1 MSTTK
6 TQIPAPSRP
15 WQKTPREAM
24 PTAVILLVSLLVVA
38 AIVEFTELKGK
49 LAYFLLFLPI
59 GTAAQ
64 FFWARY
70 KYGTKAAKDVIASSI
85 MMTGAIAVFI
95 PVISIVLT
103 TFVKGLPGISPSL
116 FTNDMGEAS
125 FIDPVEMGGL
135 LHAIVGTL
143 FLILISVLISVPM
156 GMLTALYLTEI
167 RGPGSRFI
175 QFMVQAMSG
184 VPSVVAG
191 LFIFSAVIL
200 TTPLDTSGL
209 VASLALSIL
218 MIPTVTRASQEVLL
232 LIPNDLRE
240 AGLAMGATQ
249 WRTVAMIVVPAAKSG
264 LITAS
269 ILGVARIAGET
280 APLIFTLGGA
290 DKLNTNPV
298 YGIQS
303 ALPFYIWTGFRLGT
317 PESVQRS
324 WSGILVLLVI
334 VLVLFTIA
342 RLVGSNSKGAK

>member
-59 GTAAQ
+59 GTVAQ

-70 KYGTKAAKDVIASSI
+70 KYGAKAAKDVIASSI

-200 TTPLDTSGL
+200 TTPLDTSGF

>member
-1 MSTTK
+1 MSSLNTN
-6 TQIPAPSRP
+6 IPAPSRP
-15 WQKTPREAM
+15 WQKTPREVL
-24 PTAVILLVSLLVVA
+24 PSVVILILSVLTVG
-38 AIVEFTELKGK
+38 AIIQVTELKGK
-49 LAYFLLFLPI
+49 LAFFLLLLPVAT
-59 GTAAQ
+59 GAQ
-64 FFWARY
+64 FVWARY
-70 KYGTKAAKDVIASSI
+70 KYGSKASKDVVASSI
-85 MMTGAIAVFI
+85 MMTGAIAVFL
-95 PVISIVLT
+95 PVISIVVT
-103 TFVKGLPGISPSL
+103 TFTNGLPGISVSV

-125 FIDPVEMGGL
+125 FIDPIGAGGL
-135 LHAIVGTL
+135 LHSIVGTL
-143 FLILISVLISVPM
+143 FLILITVLISVPM
-156 GMLTALYLTEI
+156 GILTALYLTEI
-167 RGPGSRFI
+167 RGPGSKFI

-191 LFIFSAVIL
+191 LFIFSAIIL
-200 TTPLDTSGL
+200 TTPLDTSGF

-290 DKLNTNPV
+290 DKLNTNPI

-303 ALPFYIWTGFRLGT
+303 ALPFYIWSGFRLGT
-317 PESVQRS
+317 PESIQRA
-324 WSGILVLLVI
+324 WTGILVLLVI
-334 VLVLFTIA
+334 VLILFTIA
-342 RLVGSNSKGAK
+342 RVVGSNSKAAK

>member
-1 MSTTK
+1 MSTVN
-6 TQIPAPSRP
+6 TQIPTPSRP
-15 WQKTPREAM
+15 WQKTPREIM
-24 PTAVILLVSLLVVA
+24 PTVLILLATLIVVV
-38 AIVEFTELKGK
+38 AIVEFTALKGK

-59 GTAAQ
+59 GTLAQ

-70 KYGTKAAKDVIASSI
+70 KYGSKAAKDVIASSI

-103 TFVKGLPGISPSL
+103 TFVKGLPGLSVSL
-116 FTNDMGEAS
+116 FTNDMGQAS
-125 FIDPVEMGGL
+125 FIDPVGMGGL
-135 LHAIVGTL
+135 LHSIVGTL

-200 TTPLDTSGL
+200 TTPLDTSGF

-290 DKLNTNPV
+290 DKLNTNPI

-324 WSGILVLLVI
+324 WTGILVLLVI
-334 VLVLFTIA
+334 VLALFTLA
-342 RLVGSNSKGAK
+342 RVIGSKSKGGK

>member
-1 MSTTK
+1 MSTVK
-6 TQIPAPSRP
+6 SQIPAPSRP
-15 WQKTPREAM
+15 WQKTPQEVM
-24 PTAVILLVSLLVVA
+24 PTVLILLGSLITVA
-38 AIVEFTELKGK
+38 AIVQFTELKGK

-59 GTAAQ
+59 GTLAQ

-70 KYGTKAAKDVIASSI
+70 KYGSKAAKDVIASSI

-103 TFVKGLPGISPSL
+103 TFVKGLPGLSVSI
-116 FTNDMGEAS
+116 FTNDMGQAS
-125 FIDPVEMGGL
+125 FIDPVGMGGL
-135 LHAIVGTL
+135 LHSIVGTL

-200 TTPLDTSGL
+200 TTPLDTSGF

-324 WSGILVLLVI
+324 WTGILVLLVI
-334 VLVLFTIA
+334 VLSLFTLA
-342 RLVGSNSKGAK
+342 RVVGSNSKGAK

>member
-1 MSTTK
+1 MSTVN
-6 TQIPAPSRP
+6 TQIPTPSRP
-15 WQKTPREAM
+15 WQKTPREIM
-24 PTAVILLVSLLVVA
+24 PTVLILLATLIVVV
-38 AIVEFTELKGK
+38 AIVEFTALKGK

-59 GTAAQ
+59 GTLAQ

-70 KYGTKAAKDVIASSI
+70 KYGSKAAKDVIASSI

-103 TFVKGLPGISPSL
+103 TFVKGVPGLSVSL
-116 FTNDMGEAS
+116 FTNDMGQAS
-125 FIDPVEMGGL
+125 FIDPVGMGGL
-135 LHAIVGTL
+135 LHSIVGTL
-143 FLILISVLISVPM
+143 FLIFISVLISVPM

-200 TTPLDTSGL
+200 TTPLDTSGF

-290 DKLNTNPV
+290 DKLNTNPI

-324 WSGILVLLVI
+324 WTGILVLLVI
-334 VLVLFTIA
+334 VLALFTLA
-342 RLVGSNSKGAK
+342 RVIGSKSKGAK

>member
-15 WQKTPREAM
+15 WQKTPREVM

-200 TTPLDTSGL
+200 TTPLDTSGF

-249 WRTVAMIVVPAAKSG
+249 WRTVAIIVVPAAKSG